1 MTTRRVKALVAG
13 TICLVLPSATWSA
26 EFCVSCLGPDTHYAC
41 TFDGVTADPG
51 DSRLQLY
58 CITELAKAGK
68 HASCSVD
75 RKQNS
80 PCVGELK
87 KLAAPGGYDFSAP
100 PAVAGTPVSPADTV
114 ATPPAN
120 PPAAPQQP
128 APAAAETTIPKKE
141 MPPKTVQ
148 EMVEKSAAGKTLEKG
163 NEAVGEAAKATGSAL
178 EKAGQAVGKAAK
190 KTWTCITSLF
200 GDC

>member
-1 MTTRRVKALVAG
+1 M
-13 TICLVLPSATWSA
+13 
-26 EFCVSCLGPDTHYAC
+26 
-41 TFDGVTADPG
+41 
-51 DSRLQLY
+51 
-58 CITELAKAGK
+58 
-68 HASCSVD
+68 
-75 RKQNS
+75 
-80 PCVGELK
+80 
-87 KLAAPGGYDFSAP
+87 
-100 PAVAGTPVSPADTV
+100 AGTPVSPADTV